1 MPRKAKKM
9 KLPPAVQDY
18 FRHQGARGGAI
29 GGKLRFAA
37 LSDAEKTALGKK
49 AAKARWAK
57 KKGRSSS

>member
-1 MPRKAKKM
+1 M